1 MSENNRVVWSEG
13 LFLTPQHF
21 QQHDRWIAWLSRV
34 QAGWLH
40 AHPWGFRRLEV
51 DEALL
56 GQGQFGLSRAQGILP
71 DGTPFD
77 IPREQAAPDPLVV
90 PDEAR
95 GQTVYLAL
103 PLPREGAA
111 VQGKDPQG
119 LFRRVTREIELRDD
133 NEGLEETRPVT
144 VAVPNLRLL
153 LDREPPQGFVSMA
166 VARIADIRPEGA
178 LVLDEAF
185 IPPLL
190 SVHASRRLMQFLT
203 ELQAM
208 LRHRVMALSERLA
221 AAGQGGVAEV
231 ADFML
236 LQLVNRFE
244 PVVAHLSR
252 TPVLHGEQLYATLLA
267 LAGELATF
275 SRADRRAPEFP
286 PYTHPDPQPAFDP
299 LIEEIRGG
307 LSKVILERAIAIPLI
322 DRKYGFYVATISDR
336 SLLEDAEFILA
347 VKADMEPEA
356 LRRQFLA
363 QVKAGPVE
371 EIQQFVK
378 LALPG
383 IRLYPLPVAPRQVP
397 YHAGYHY
404 FRLDRNSEHWQALSR
419 SAAFAFH
426 VGGQFPN
433 LKMEFWAVRE

>member
-21 QQHDRWIAWLSRV
+21 QQHDRWVAWLAKAQS
-34 QAGWLH
+34 GWMH
-40 AHPWGFRRLEV
+40 PNPWGFRRLEI
-51 DEALL
+51 DDALL
-56 GQGQFGLSRAQGILP
+56 EMGKLGLQRAQGILP

-77 IPREQAAPDPLVV
+77 IPGEQVAPEPLSV

-103 PLPREGAA
+103 PLPREGAPA
-111 VQGKDPQG
+111 QGDDPQG
-119 LFRRVTREIELRDD
+119 LYRRVTREIELRDE

-144 VAVPNLRLL
+144 VAVPNLRLML
-153 LDREPPQGFVSMA
+153 GHESPQGFISMA

-178 LVLDEAF
+178 LVPDETF

-190 SVHASRRLMQFLT
+190 SIHASQRLMKFVS

-208 LRHRVMALSERLA
+208 LRHRVMALSERLSA
-221 AAGQGGVAEV
+221 TGQGGVAEV

-252 TPVLHGEQLYATLLA
+252 TPVLHGEQFYAMLLA

-307 LSKVILERAIAIPLI
+307 LSKVILERAIAIPLV
-322 DRKYGFYVATISDR
+322 DRNYGFYVATISDR
-336 SLLEDAEFILA
+336 TLLEDAEFILA
-347 VKADMEPEA
+347 VKADVEPEA

-404 FRLDRNSEHWQALSR
+404 FRLDRNSEHWQALSK
-419 SAAFAFH
+419 SAALAFH

-433 LKMEFWAVRE
+433 LKMEFWAIRE

>member
-21 QQHDRWIAWLSRV
+21 QQHDRWIAWLSRA

-40 AHPWGFRRLEV
+40 AHPWGFRRLEI

-56 GQGQFGLSRAQGILP
+56 GQGQFGLHRAQGILP

-77 IPREQAAPDPLVV
+77 IPHEQVTPEPLVV

-95 GQTVYLAL
+95 GQTVHLAL
-103 PLPREGAA
+103 PLPREGAP
-111 VQGKDPQG
+111 VQGDDPQG

-144 VAVPNLRLL
+144 VAVPNLRLV
-153 LDREPPQGFVSMA
+153 LDRNPPQGFVSMA

-178 LVLDEAF
+178 LVLDENF

-190 SVHASRRLMQFLT
+190 SVHASQRLMQFLS

-244 PVVAHLSR
+244 PVIAHLSR
-252 TPVLHGEQLYATLLA
+252 TPVVHGEHLYATLLA

-307 LSKVILERAIAIPLI
+307 LSKVILERAIAIPLQ
-322 DRKYGFYVATISDR
+322 DRKYGFHVAPISDR
-336 SLLEDAEFILA
+336 TLLEDAEFILA

-383 IRLYPLPVAPRQVP
+383 IRLHALPVAPRQVP

-404 FRLDRNSEHWQALSR
+404 FRLDRNSEHWQALSK

>member
-1 MSENNRVVWSEG
+1 MSEHNRVVWSEG

-21 QQHDRWIAWLSRV
+21 QQHDRWVAWLARV
-34 QAGWLH
+34 QGGWMH
-40 AHPWGFRRLEV
+40 ANPWGFRRIEI
-51 DEALL
+51 DGALL
-56 GQGQFGLSRAQGILP
+56 EMGKLGLQRAQGILP

-77 IPREQAAPDPLVV
+77 IPDEQMAPEPLAVT
-90 PDEAR
+90 DESR
-95 GQTVYLAL
+95 GQTVHLAL
-103 PLPREGAA
+103 PLPREGAPA
-111 VQGKDPQG
+111 QGNDPKE
-119 LFRRVTREIELRDD
+119 LYRHVTRETELRDD
-133 NEGLEETRPVT
+133 NEGLEETRPVI
-144 VAVPNLRLL
+144 VAVPNLRLVL
-153 LDREPPQGFVSMA
+153 GQEPPQGFISMA

-178 LVLDEAF
+178 LVLDEEF

-190 SVHASRRLMQFLT
+190 SIHASQRLMKFMT

-208 LRHRVMALSERLA
+208 LRHRVMALSERLSA
-221 AAGQGGVAEV
+221 TGQGGVAEV

-244 PVVAHLSR
+244 PVVAHLAR
-252 TPVLHGEQLYATLLA
+252 TPVLHGEQLYAMLLA

-307 LSKVILERAIAIPLI
+307 LSKVILERAIAIPLV
-322 DRKYGFYVATISDR
+322 DRNYGFYVATISDR

-404 FRLDRNSEHWQALSR
+404 FRLDRNSEHWPALSK

-433 LKMEFWAVRE
+433 LKMEFWAIRE